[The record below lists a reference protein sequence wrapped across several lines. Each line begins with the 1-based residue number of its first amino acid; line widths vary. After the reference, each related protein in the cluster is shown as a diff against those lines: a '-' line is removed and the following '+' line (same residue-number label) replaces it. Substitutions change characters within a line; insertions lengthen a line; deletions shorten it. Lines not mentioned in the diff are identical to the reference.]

1 MLYIVAMDEPRPLR
15 SLSPFVLLG
24 FPLWA
29 VVYVVSRAWL
39 EIGTAPASTAA
50 QWWIAMAP
58 LPPFL
63 LLLHGVVQDL
73 RRLDELQRR
82 VRQDAL
88 VGTFLFVLVA
98 VFVLGQCEI
107 VPGFD
112 HGSFGFRM
120 LFPLLAF
127 VYSVNLLRAQQ
138 RYRRG

>member
-1 MLYIVAMDEPRPLR
+1 MLYMQSMDEPRPLR

-29 VVYVVSRAWL
+29 IVYAGSRAWL
-39 EIGTAPASTAA
+39 ELGHPPTSTPVN
-50 QWWIAMAP
+50 WWIAMAP

-63 LLLHGVVQDL
+63 LLLHGMLQDL
-73 RRLDELQRR
+73 RQMDELQLR

-88 VGTFLFVLVA
+88 IGTFLFALVA
-98 VFVLGQCEI
+98 VFVLGQCET
-107 VPGFD
+107 VPGFA

-138 RYRRG
+138 HYRRR